1 MGDGATMALKGHKK
15 LQREFRRL
23 SGATQRR
30 IVRRPL
36 SAALTPIAKAA
47 KREIPKTSK
56 SLKALAKAI
65 GKVVRMYK
73 AAVWGA
79 VGIRTGGEFVY
90 VDDRGKRHI
99 PGHLGIRQ
107 EFGGLHT
114 AAEPFMRPAFDK
126 TRAIA
131 FRILASGITSNLRKE
146 IAKAKK

>member
-1 MGDGATMALKGHKK
+1 MGDTATMALSGHKK
-15 LQREFRRL
+15 LQRAFRQL

-36 SAALTPIAKAA
+36 SAALTPISKAA
-47 KREIPKTSK
+47 KREVPKTSQP
-56 SLKALAKAI
+56 LKELAKAI

-79 VGIRTGGEFVY
+79 VGIRTGRVY
-90 VDDRGKRHI
+90 VDDRGQRHV
-99 PGHLGIRQ
+99 PTTLGPLI
-107 EFGGLHT
+107 EFGTEDT
-114 AAEPFMRPAFDK
+114 AAQSFLRSAFDK

-131 FRILASGITSNLRKE
+131 FRILVSGITSNLRKE